1 MASVSKI
8 ILVGNV
14 GREPELK
21 MTPTGRAVCEFS
33 IAVNRVSGKSDS
45 GERIEQTDWYRISCW
60 AGLAERAQQ
69 MISKG
74 RLVYVEGRFTPRTWT
89 DKEGKERTSL
99 DVNASDFQMLDSR
112 RDREGGM
119 GGGPVG
125 VAAGGSE
132 KGPDDSK
139 GFDPDEIPF

>member
-1 MASVSKI
+1 MASVAKI
-8 ILVGNV
+8 ILIGNV
-14 GREPELK
+14 GRDPELK

-33 IAVNRVSGKSDS
+33 IAVNRVSGRSDS
-45 GERIEQTDWYRISCW
+45 GERMEQTDWYRISCW

-69 MISKG
+69 MITKG
-74 RLVYVEGRFTPRTWT
+74 RLVYVEGRFTPRVWT

-99 DVNASDFQMLDSR
+99 EVSASDFQMLDPR

-119 GGGPVG
+119 GGGGPVG
-125 VAAGGSE
+125 QERPEGE
-132 KGPDDSK
+132 K

>member
-14 GREPELK
+14 GRDPELK

-33 IAVNRVSGKSDS
+33 IAVNRISGKSDS

-60 AGLAERAQQ
+60 AALAERAQQ

-74 RLVYVEGRFTPRTWT
+74 RLVYVEGRFTPRVYT
-89 DKEGKERTSL
+89 DREGKERTSL
-99 DVNASDFQMLDSR
+99 DVNASDFQMLDAR

-119 GGGPVG
+119 GGAGTP
-125 VAAGGSE
+125 AAGAE
-132 KGPDDSK
+132 KAPDPDK